1 MGDVRCSSPNAW
13 EMTIRVMTGG
23 AHVAYVR
30 VFTGIG
36 SFNRLGLLGD
46 D

>member
-1 MGDVRCSSPNAW
+1 MGDVRCSSPKCLGDDD
-13 EMTIRVMTGG
+13 RVVTGG

-30 VFTGIG
+30 ALTGIG
-36 SFNRLGLLGD
+36 SFNRLGLLSD